1 MPITGKQ
8 RAQRISRSY
17 HGRPDPNIAWKRTL
31 GVVGLVVALLYAA
44 WICAGLGNKQIST
57 GELSQAHFH
66 LNENGCDQCHLPYQ
80 TIRFDSLWGTDKNVV
95 RLNNSACNGA
105 CHKVS
110 DHFASRTQT
119 EVLGRETC
127 SRCHQ
132 EHLGKHRSLLDIA
145 DSDCSRCHSNLETS
159 STSPKETLVVASNF
173 STEHPKLSFE
183 KLAEDP
189 GTILFSHIQHMR
201 PGQPKT
207 PDDKAAMQLAS
218 LPPEYQ
224 AQYAARVDANGL
236 IQLRCSDC
244 HERDVPVAD
253 VDHLELPE
261 TAGIL
266 GSKVAP
272 STAHML
278 YKPVD
283 FEKHCVACHD
293 LKEVPHGLNREKT
306 EKAIRQRIPAL
317 SAENIRERGNQ
328 GDKEL
333 DSKLIE
339 MSRERTERVEV
350 LVNSFQ
356 VKCQKCHVLAAPGNV
371 DVVLPS
377 AVPAR
382 WMDDAAFTHGK
393 HLMVS
398 CKECHAA
405 AYGASHAAVDS
416 ATEANQIMI
425 GGLDLCR
432 KCHIQDAEQRTK
444 AFATE
449 PHVASADC
457 IDCHRYHIDRPAHAG
472 ASHTPDAPTSEPP
485 AVHSNANAKAPVDA
499 QARIQWLQSV
509 SSTR

>member
-31 GVVGLVVALLYAA
+31 GVVGLVAALLYTG
-44 WICAGLGNKQIST
+44 WLFSGLGNKQVST

-95 RLNNSACNGA
+95 QLNNKACNGA

-119 EVLGRETC
+119 EVLARETC

-159 STSPKETLVVASNF
+159 STSPKERLVVASNF

-183 KLAEDP
+183 KYAEDP

-207 PDDKAAMQLAS
+207 PDDKTAKKLVD
-218 LPPEYQ
+218 LPPEYRAKYEARAN
-224 AQYAARVDANGL
+224 AQGL
-236 IQLRCSDC
+236 LQLRCSDC
-244 HERDVPVAD
+244 HERDVPVAGMD
-253 VDHLELPE
+253 ELELPNA
-261 TAGIL
+261 TLDASMQAIQ
-266 GSKVAP
+266 S
-272 STAHML
+272 SSHML
-278 YKPVD
+278 YKAVD
-283 FEKHCVACHD
+283 FEKHCIACHEM
-293 LKEVPHGLNREKT
+293 KEVPHGLNREQT
-306 EKAIRQRIPAL
+306 EKAIRQRMPAL
-317 SAENIRERGNQ
+317 SMENVKDNGKQ
-328 GDKEL
+328 GDKEA
-333 DSKLIE
+333 DAKLIE
-339 MSRERTERVEV
+339 LSRERIDRLEV
-350 LVNSFQ
+350 V
-356 VKCQKCHVLAAPGNV
+356 VKHFSDDCKKCHILAPAGSA

-377 AVPAR
+377 AIPTR
-382 WMDDAAFTHGK
+382 WMADAAFTHGK

-398 CKECHAA
+398 CKECHVA
-405 AYGASHAAVDS
+405 AYQESNTAVDS
-416 ATEANQIMI
+416 VHEANQIMI
-425 GGLDLCR
+425 SGPNNIAGLDLCR
-432 KCHIQDAEQRTK
+432 KCHIQDAEQRTR
-444 AFATE
+444 AFAKE

-457 IDCHRYHIDRPAHAG
+457 VDCHRYHVDRA
-472 ASHTPDAPTSEPP
+472 TLNAPLPTTEAPP
-485 AVHSNANAKAPVDA
+485 ANADAKADIE
-499 QARIQWLQSV
+499 ARIQWLQSV
-509 SSTR
+509 SSSR